1 MTPIGQQAKRQNKA
15 SALSPDDRRLIT
27 SFLDAM
33 RAEKGLA
40 ANTIAAYDRDLTS
53 AGLALPS
60 QQTLMQASANDLRHV
75 LKIWSAD
82 LTAKTVARKLSALR
96 QFMIFLVAEG
106 IRDDDPSQ
114 YLDAPK
120 QPKSLPKSL
129 DESEVT
135 ALIATAS
142 QDQSPQGLMV
152 MAMLELLYGA
162 GLRVSEMTQLEA
174 AVFNRRNDHI
184 TIRGKGGKDRVVMLT
199 NAVLDAV
206 ESWLKTRD
214 GNPDAV
220 TSRYLFPNPNPNL
233 KTKTNDPKSPDQAI
247 NRVEVYGLIRQLGVN
262 AGVGAVTPHMLRHS
276 FATHMLNRGADLR
289 SLQVLLGHADISTT
303 EIYTKTR
310 DDRLSGLVHD
320 THPLAR
326 NSDVDV

>member
-1 MTPIGQQAKRQNKA
+1 MGKTSPRQKRQQKEA
-15 SALSPDDRRLIT
+15 ALRPEDRRMIST
-27 SFLDAM
+27 FLDAM
-33 RAEKGLA
+33 RAERGLS
-40 ANTIAAYDRDLTS
+40 ANTIAAYQRDLTS
-53 AGLALPS
+53 AALALPH
-60 QQTLMQASANDLRHV
+60 QTGLTQATADDLRHV

-96 QFMIFLVAEG
+96 QLMVFLVAEN
-106 IRDDDPSQ
+106 IRPDDPSQ
-114 YLDAPK
+114 YLDSPK

-129 DESEVT
+129 GEE
-135 ALIATAS
+135 ALSRLLTRAAEDS
-142 QDQSPQGLMV
+142 SLHGAKL

-162 GLRVSEMTQLEA
+162 GLRVSEMTQLDA
-174 AVFNRRNDHI
+174 GVFSRRNDHI

-199 NAVLDAV
+199 EAALDAV
-206 ESWLKTRD
+206 EMWLKWRD
-214 GNPDAV
+214 EMPDAV
-220 TSRYLFPNPNPNL
+220 TSRFLFP
-233 KTKTNDPKSPDQAI
+233 DPKNPDAPI
-247 NRVEVYGLIRQLGVN
+247 SRIAVYGMIRQLGVA
-262 AGVGAVTPHMLRHS
+262 AGVGDVTPHMLRHS

-326 NSDVDV
+326 RRDVDV

>member
-1 MTPIGQQAKRQNKA
+1 MTRQGQPSTRQNPKFQKKA
-15 SALSPDDRRLIT
+15 SVLSSEDRQMIT
-27 SFLDAM
+27 MFLNAM

-53 AGLALPS
+53 AGLALSPK
-60 QQTLMQASANDLRHV
+60 TNLINANANDLRQV
-75 LKIWSAD
+75 LKHWAGD

-106 IRDDDPSQ
+106 IRGDDPSQ

-129 DESEVT
+129 GEQEVAALLTT
-135 ALIATAS
+135 AG
-142 QDQSPQGLMV
+142 QDQSPQGVMI

-199 NAVLDAV
+199 HAALDAV
-206 ESWLKTRD
+206 EAWLHIRD
-214 GNPDAV
+214 QNPDGV
-220 TSRYLFPNPNPNL
+220 TTRFLFPSP
-233 KTKTNDPKSPDQAI
+233 KTPDQPI
-247 NRVEVYGLIRQLGVN
+247 SRVEVYGLIRQLGVD

-326 NSDVDV
+326 NGDVDV

>member
-1 MTPIGQQAKRQNKA
+1 MTRQGQPSTRQKKA
-15 SALSPDDRRLIT
+15 SVLSSEDRQMIT
-27 SFLDAM
+27 MFLNAM

-53 AGLALPS
+53 AGLALSPK
-60 QQTLMQASANDLRHV
+60 TNLINANANDLRQV
-75 LKIWSAD
+75 LKHWAGD

-106 IRDDDPSQ
+106 IRGDDPSQ

-129 DESEVT
+129 GEQEVAALLTT
-135 ALIATAS
+135 AG
-142 QDQSPQGLMV
+142 QDQSPQGVMI

-199 NAVLDAV
+199 HAALDAV
-206 ESWLKTRD
+206 EAWLHIRD
-214 GNPDAV
+214 QNPDGV
-220 TSRYLFPNPNPNL
+220 TTRFLFPNP
-233 KTKTNDPKSPDQAI
+233 KTPDQPI
-247 NRVEVYGLIRQLGVN
+247 SRVEVYGLIRQLGVD

-326 NSDVDV
+326 NGDVDV

>member
-1 MTPIGQQAKRQNKA
+1 MTRQGQPSTRQNPKFQKKA
-15 SALSPDDRRLIT
+15 SVLSSEDRQMIT
-27 SFLDAM
+27 MFLNAM

-53 AGLALPS
+53 AGLALSPK
-60 QQTLMQASANDLRHV
+60 TNLINANANDLRQV
-75 LKIWSAD
+75 LKHWAGD

-106 IRDDDPSQ
+106 IRGDDPTQ

-129 DESEVT
+129 GEQEVAALLTT
-135 ALIATAS
+135 AG
-142 QDQSPQGLMV
+142 QDQSPQGVMI

-199 NAVLDAV
+199 HAALDAV
-206 ESWLKTRD
+206 EAWLHIRD
-214 GNPDAV
+214 QNPDGV
-220 TSRYLFPNPNPNL
+220 TTRFLFPSP
-233 KTKTNDPKSPDQAI
+233 KTPDQPI
-247 NRVEVYGLIRQLGVN
+247 NRVEVYGLIRQLGVD

-276 FATHMLNRGADLR
+276 FATHMINRGADLR

>member
-1 MTPIGQQAKRQNKA
+1 MTRQGQPSTRQKKA
-15 SALSPDDRRLIT
+15 SVLSSEDRQMIT
-27 SFLDAM
+27 MFLNAM

-53 AGLALPS
+53 AGLALSPK
-60 QQTLMQASANDLRHV
+60 THLINANANDLRQV
-75 LKIWSAD
+75 LKHWAGD

-106 IRDDDPSQ
+106 IRGDDPSQ

-120 QPKSLPKSL
+120 QPISLPKSL
-129 DESEVT
+129 GEQEVAALLTT
-135 ALIATAS
+135 AG
-142 QDQSPQGLMV
+142 QNQSPQGVMI

-199 NAVLDAV
+199 HAALDAV
-206 ESWLKTRD
+206 EAGLHIRD
-214 GNPDAV
+214 QNPDGV
-220 TSRYLFPNPNPNL
+220 TTRFLFPSP
-233 KTKTNDPKSPDQAI
+233 KTPDQPI
-247 NRVEVYGLIRQLGVN
+247 SRVEVYGLIRQLGVD

-326 NSDVDV
+326 NGDVDV

>member
-1 MTPIGQQAKRQNKA
+1 MTRQGQPSTRQNPKFQKKA
-15 SALSPDDRRLIT
+15 SVLSSEDRQMIT
-27 SFLDAM
+27 MFLNAM

-53 AGLALPS
+53 AGLALSPK
-60 QQTLMQASANDLRHV
+60 TNLINANANDLRQV
-75 LKIWSAD
+75 LKHWAGD

-106 IRDDDPSQ
+106 IRGDDPSQ

-129 DESEVT
+129 GEQEVAALLTT
-135 ALIATAS
+135 AG
-142 QDQSPQGLMV
+142 QDQSPQGVMI

-199 NAVLDAV
+199 HAALDAV
-206 ESWLKTRD
+206 EAWLHIRD
-214 GNPDAV
+214 QNPDGV
-220 TSRYLFPNPNPNL
+220 TTRFLFPSP
-233 KTKTNDPKSPDQAI
+233 KTPDQPI
-247 NRVEVYGLIRQLGVN
+247 NRVEVYGLIRQLGVD

-326 NSDVDV
+326 NGDVDV

>member
-1 MTPIGQQAKRQNKA
+1 MKPQGQQAKRQNKA

-53 AGLALPS
+53 AGVALPS
-60 QQTLMQASANDLRHV
+60 QKTLVQASANDLRHV
-75 LKIWSAD
+75 LKIWSGD

-135 ALIATAS
+135 ALITTAT
-142 QDQSPQGLMV
+142 QDQTPQGLML

-199 NAVLDAV
+199 NAALDAV
-206 ESWLKTRD
+206 EAWLKSRD
-214 GNPDAV
+214 ANPDAV
-220 TSRYLFPNPNPNL
+220 TSKFLFPNL
-233 KTKTNDPKSPDQAI
+233 KSPDQAI
-247 NRVEVYGLIRQLGVN
+247 NRVEVYGLITQLGVN

>member
-1 MTPIGQQAKRQNKA
+1 MGSEMCIR
-15 SALSPDDRRLIT
+15 DR
-27 SFLDAM
+27 
-33 RAEKGLA
+33 
-40 ANTIAAYDRDLTS
+40 
-53 AGLALPS
+53 ALPS
-60 QQTLMQASANDLRHV
+60 QKTLMHASANDLRHV
-75 LKIWSAD
+75 LKIWSGD

-106 IRDDDPSQ
+106 IRGDDPSQ

-135 ALIATAS
+135 ALITTAS
-142 QDQSPQGLMV
+142 QDQSPQGLML

-199 NAVLDAV
+199 NAALDAV

-220 TSRYLFPNPNPNL
+220 TSRYLFPSP
-233 KTKTNDPKSPDQAI
+233 KTNDPKSPDQPI
-247 NRVEVYGLIRQLGVN
+247 NRVEVYGLIRQLGVH

>member
-1 MTPIGQQAKRQNKA
+1 MTRKGQQAQRQKKA
-15 SALSPDDRRLIT
+15 STLSPDDRRLIT

-60 QQTLMQASANDLRHV
+60 QKTLLQASANDLRHV

-82 LTAKTVARKLSALR
+82 LTAKTVARKLSAMR
-96 QFMIFLVAEG
+96 QFMGFLVAEG
-106 IRDDDPSQ
+106 IRCDDPSQ

-135 ALIATAS
+135 ALITTAT
-142 QDQSPQGLMV
+142 QDQSPQGLML
-152 MAMLELLYGA
+152 MAMLELLYGT

-199 NAVLDAV
+199 NAALDAV
-206 ESWLKTRD
+206 ESWLKSRD
-214 GNPDAV
+214 ANPDAV
-220 TSRYLFPNPNPNL
+220 TSRFLFPNP
-233 KTKTNDPKSPDQAI
+233 KSNDPKSPDQKQLDQAI
-247 NRVEVYGLIRQLGVN
+247 NRVEVYGLIRQLGIS

>member
-1 MTPIGQQAKRQNKA
+1 M
-15 SALSPDDRRLIT
+15 IT
-27 SFLDAM
+27 MFLNAM

-53 AGLALPS
+53 AGLALSPK
-60 QQTLMQASANDLRHV
+60 TNLINANANDLRQV
-75 LKIWSAD
+75 LKHWAGD

-106 IRDDDPSQ
+106 IRGDDPSQ

-129 DESEVT
+129 GEQEVAALLTT
-135 ALIATAS
+135 AG
-142 QDQSPQGLMV
+142 QDQSPQGVMI

-199 NAVLDAV
+199 HAALDAV
-206 ESWLKTRD
+206 EAWLHIRD
-214 GNPDAV
+214 QNPDGI
-220 TSRYLFPNPNPNL
+220 TTRFLFPSP
-233 KTKTNDPKSPDQAI
+233 KTPDQPI
-247 NRVEVYGLIRQLGVN
+247 DRVEVYGLIRQLGVD

-326 NSDVDV
+326 NGDVDV

>member
-1 MTPIGQQAKRQNKA
+1 MTPIGQQAKRQHKA

-40 ANTIAAYDRDLTS
+40 ANTIAAYDRNLTS

-60 QQTLMQASANDLRHV
+60 QKTLMQASANDLRYV
-75 LKIWSAD
+75 LKIWSGD

-106 IRDDDPSQ
+106 IRGDDPSQ

-135 ALIATAS
+135 ALITTAS
-142 QDQSPQGLMV
+142 QDQTPQGLML

-199 NAVLDAV
+199 NAALDAV

-220 TSRYLFPNPNPNL
+220 TSRYLFPSP
-233 KTKTNDPKSPDQAI
+233 KTNDPKSPDQPI
-247 NRVEVYGLIRQLGVN
+247 NRVEVYGLIRQLGVH

-326 NSDVDV
+326 SSDVDV

>member
-1 MTPIGQQAKRQNKA
+1 MTRNGQQAKRHQKA
-15 SALSPDDRRLIT
+15 PALSPDDRRLIT
-27 SFLDAM
+27 SFLNAM

-53 AGLALPS
+53 AGMTLPS
-60 QQTLMQASANDLRHV
+60 KMTLLHASASDLRHV
-75 LKIWSAD
+75 LKIWSGD

-106 IRDDDPSQ
+106 IRDNDPSQ

-129 DESEVT
+129 DESEVM
-135 ALIATAS
+135 ALITTAS
-142 QDQSPQGLMV
+142 QDQTPQGLML

-184 TIRGKGGKDRVVMLT
+184 TIRGKGGKDRLVMLT
-199 NAVLDAV
+199 HAALDAV
-206 ESWLKTRD
+206 EGWLKTRD

-220 TSRYLFPNPNPNL
+220 TSRFLFPSP
-233 KTKTNDPKSPDQAI
+233 KSNDPKAPDQKAPDRAI
-247 NRVEVYGLIRQLGVN
+247 NRVEVYGLIRQLGVH
-262 AGVGAVTPHMLRHS
+262 AGVGPVTPHMLRHS

>member
-1 MTPIGQQAKRQNKA
+1 MGKTSPGQKRQQKEA
-15 SALSPDDRRLIT
+15 ALRPEDRRMIST
-27 SFLDAM
+27 FLDAM
-33 RAEKGLA
+33 RAERGLS
-40 ANTIAAYDRDLTS
+40 ANTIAAYQRDLTS
-53 AGLALPS
+53 AALALPH
-60 QQTLMQASANDLRHV
+60 QAGLTQATADDLRHV

-96 QFMIFLVAEG
+96 QLMVFLVAEN
-106 IRDDDPSQ
+106 IRPDDPSQ
-114 YLDAPK
+114 YLDSPK

-129 DESEVT
+129 GEE
-135 ALIATAS
+135 ALSRLLTRAAE
-142 QDQSPQGLMV
+142 DPSPHGAKL

-162 GLRVSEMTQLEA
+162 GLRVSEMTQLDA
-174 AVFNRRNDHI
+174 GVFSRRNDHI

-199 NAVLDAV
+199 EAALDAV
-206 ESWLKTRD
+206 EVWLKWRD
-214 GNPDAV
+214 EMPDAV
-220 TSRYLFPNPNPNL
+220 TSRFLFP
-233 KTKTNDPKSPDQAI
+233 DPKNPDAPI
-247 NRVEVYGLIRQLGVN
+247 SRIAVYGMIRQLGVA
-262 AGVGAVTPHMLRHS
+262 AGVGDVTPHMLRHS

-326 NSDVDV
+326 RRDVDV

>member
-1 MTPIGQQAKRQNKA
+1 MTPIGQQAKRQHKA

-60 QQTLMQASANDLRHV
+60 QKTLMHASANDLRHV
-75 LKIWSAD
+75 LKIWSVD

-106 IRDDDPSQ
+106 IRGDDPSQ

-135 ALIATAS
+135 ALITTAS
-142 QDQSPQGLMV
+142 QDQTPQGLML

-199 NAVLDAV
+199 NAALDAV

-214 GNPDAV
+214 ENPDAV
-220 TSRYLFPNPNPNL
+220 TSRYLFPSP
-233 KTKTNDPKSPDQAI
+233 KTNDPKSPDQAI
-247 NRVEVYGLIRQLGVN
+247 NRVEVYGLIRQLGVH

-326 NSDVDV
+326 SSDVDV

>member
-1 MTPIGQQAKRQNKA
+1 MTLKGQQAKRQNKA

-60 QQTLMQASANDLRHV
+60 QKTLLQASANDLRHV

-82 LTAKTVARKLSALR
+82 LTAKTVARKLSAMR
-96 QFMIFLVAEG
+96 QFMGFLVAEG
-106 IRDDDPSQ
+106 IRGDDPSQ

-135 ALIATAS
+135 ALITTAT
-142 QDQSPQGLMV
+142 QDQSPQGLML
-152 MAMLELLYGA
+152 MAMLELLYGT

-199 NAVLDAV
+199 NAALDAV
-206 ESWLKTRD
+206 ESWLKSRD
-214 GNPDAV
+214 ANPDAV
-220 TSRYLFPNPNPNL
+220 TSKFLFPNL
-233 KTKTNDPKSPDQAI
+233 KSPDQKQLDQAI
-247 NRVEVYGLIRQLGVN
+247 NRVEVYGLIRQLGIN

>member
-1 MTPIGQQAKRQNKA
+1 MTPQGQRAKRQNKA
-15 SALSPDDRRLIT
+15 QALSPDDRRLIT

-40 ANTIAAYDRDLTS
+40 ANTIAAYDRDLSS
-53 AGLALPS
+53 ACFALPS
-60 QQTLMQASANDLRHV
+60 QKTLMQASANDLRHV
-75 LKIWSAD
+75 LKTWSGD
-82 LTAKTVARKLSALR
+82 LTAKTVARKLSALC

-129 DESEVT
+129 DEREVT
-135 ALIATAS
+135 ALITTAS

-199 NAVLDAV
+199 NAALDAV

-220 TSRYLFPNPNPNL
+220 TSRYLFPSP
-233 KTKTNDPKSPDQAI
+233 KTNDPKSPDQAI

>member
-1 MTPIGQQAKRQNKA
+1 M
-15 SALSPDDRRLIT
+15 IT
-27 SFLDAM
+27 MFLNAM

-53 AGLALPS
+53 AGLALSPK
-60 QQTLMQASANDLRHV
+60 TNLINANANDLRQV
-75 LKIWSAD
+75 LKHWAGD

-106 IRDDDPSQ
+106 IRGDDPSQ

-129 DESEVT
+129 GEQEVAALLTT
-135 ALIATAS
+135 AG
-142 QDQSPQGLMV
+142 QDQSPQGVMI

-199 NAVLDAV
+199 HAALDAV
-206 ESWLKTRD
+206 EAWLHIRD
-214 GNPDAV
+214 QNPDGV
-220 TSRYLFPNPNPNL
+220 TTRFLFPSP
-233 KTKTNDPKSPDQAI
+233 KTPDQPI
-247 NRVEVYGLIRQLGVN
+247 SRVEVYGLIRQLGVD

-326 NSDVDV
+326 NGDVDV

>member
-1 MTPIGQQAKRQNKA
+1 MTRQGQPSTRQNPKFQKKA
-15 SALSPDDRRLIT
+15 SVLSSEDRQMIT
-27 SFLDAM
+27 MFLNAM

-53 AGLALPS
+53 AGLALSPK
-60 QQTLMQASANDLRHV
+60 TNLINANANDLRQV
-75 LKIWSAD
+75 LKHWAGD

-106 IRDDDPSQ
+106 IRGDDPSQ

-129 DESEVT
+129 GEPEVAALLTT
-135 ALIATAS
+135 AG
-142 QDQSPQGLMV
+142 QDQSPQGVMI

-199 NAVLDAV
+199 HAALDAV
-206 ESWLKTRD
+206 EAWLHIRD
-214 GNPDAV
+214 QNPDGV
-220 TSRYLFPNPNPNL
+220 TTRFLFPSP
-233 KTKTNDPKSPDQAI
+233 KTPDQPI
-247 NRVEVYGLIRQLGVN
+247 SRVEVYGLIRQLGVD

-326 NSDVDV
+326 NGDVDV

>member
-1 MTPIGQQAKRQNKA
+1 MTRQGQPSTRQKKA
-15 SALSPDDRRLIT
+15 SVLSSEDRQMIT
-27 SFLDAM
+27 MFLNAM

-53 AGLALPS
+53 AGLVLSPKTNLINAN
-60 QQTLMQASANDLRHV
+60 ANDLRQV
-75 LKIWSAD
+75 LKHWAGD

-106 IRDDDPSQ
+106 IRGDDPSQ

-129 DESEVT
+129 GEQEVAALLTT
-135 ALIATAS
+135 AG
-142 QDQSPQGLMV
+142 QDQSPQGVMI

-184 TIRGKGGKDRVVMLT
+184 TLRGKGGKDRVVMLT
-199 NAVLDAV
+199 HAALDAV
-206 ESWLKTRD
+206 EAWLHIRD
-214 GNPDAV
+214 QNPDGV
-220 TSRYLFPNPNPNL
+220 TTRFLFPSP
-233 KTKTNDPKSPDQAI
+233 KTPDQPI
-247 NRVEVYGLIRQLGVN
+247 SRVEVYGLIRQLGVD

-326 NSDVDV
+326 NGDVDV

>member
-1 MTPIGQQAKRQNKA
+1 MTRQGQPSTRQKKA
-15 SALSPDDRRLIT
+15 SVLSSEDRQMIT
-27 SFLDAM
+27 MFLNAM

-53 AGLALPS
+53 AGLALSPK
-60 QQTLMQASANDLRHV
+60 TNLINANANDLRLV
-75 LKIWSAD
+75 LKHWAGD

-106 IRDDDPSQ
+106 IRGDDPSQ

-129 DESEVT
+129 GEQEVAALLTT
-135 ALIATAS
+135 AG
-142 QDQSPQGLMV
+142 QDQSPQGVMI

-199 NAVLDAV
+199 HAALDAV
-206 ESWLKTRD
+206 EAWLHIRD
-214 GNPDAV
+214 QNPDGV
-220 TSRYLFPNPNPNL
+220 TTRFLFPSP
-233 KTKTNDPKSPDQAI
+233 KTPDQPI
-247 NRVEVYGLIRQLGVN
+247 SRVEVYGLIRQLGVD

-326 NSDVDV
+326 NGDVDV